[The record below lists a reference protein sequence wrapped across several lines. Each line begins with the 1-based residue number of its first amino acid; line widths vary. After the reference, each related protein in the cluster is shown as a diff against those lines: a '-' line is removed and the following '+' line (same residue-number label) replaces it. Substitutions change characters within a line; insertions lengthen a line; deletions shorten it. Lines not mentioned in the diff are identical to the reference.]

1 MCRSKTSCEELA
13 KLALTTQQ
21 PLPLALQQL
30 LQILKSP
37 STAQQQQQVVNIL
50 RSNPQL
56 MSAFVRQRAL
66 LQQQLTGYSGL
77 QNPQP

>member
-1 MCRSKTSCEELA
+1 
-13 KLALTTQQ
+13 
-21 PLPLALQQL
+21 

-66 LQQQLTGYSGL
+66 LQQQ
-77 QNPQP
+77 P